1 MFTHWGLGLEH
12 IFSWDTIQPA
22 KGIRKVIKMWDCYM
36 TPHGQFSGLLEIQRG
51 EGNMRLY
58 KKVVECGLGH
68 WTAWLQALT
77 LLLHGCAPLRKS
89 LNLSVP
95 QCVSSVKWGYSK
107 CYYDNYIS
115 SYLQNI

>member
-1 MFTHWGLGLEH
+1 MH
-12 IFSWDTIQPA
+12 
-22 KGIRKVIKMWDCYM
+22 
-36 TPHGQFSGLLEIQRG
+36 
-51 EGNMRLY
+51 LY